1 VTASDPNRQVPMFQ
15 GDTLVLLTGE
25 PVDRASLRFAA
36 ARAYSDGSAVHVIRV
51 HIDEHACAAM
61 ALTPF
66 QYQGLAGSLHPPHE
80 IEDTRGYALDVLA
93 GSGVRDIDV
102 KAAYVT
108 QVDEQ
113 FIFDYVKQAGIGV
126 IVAARNC
133 GFKCDGEVCR
143 TVRNSPVPVV
153 SLPIVDDA

>member
-1 VTASDPNRQVPMFQ
+1 MFN

-36 ARAYSDGSAVHVIRV
+36 ARAYSDGSRIHVIRV

-61 ALTPF
+61 ALTPYQF
-66 QYQGLAGSLHPPHE
+66 QGLAGSTHPPHE
-80 IEDTRGYALDVLA
+80 IHDTREYALDILNDA
-93 GSGVRDIDV
+93 GVRDLPV
-102 KAAYVT
+102 EAAYVT

-113 FIFDYVKQAGIGV
+113 FMHGYVRDASIGV

-133 GFKCDGEVCR
+133 GNKCDGEVCR
-143 TVRNSPVPVV
+143 TARNSPVPVV
-153 SLPIVDDA
+153 SIPIVEQ

>member
-1 VTASDPNRQVPMFQ
+1 MFQ
-15 GDTLVLLTGE
+15 GDTLVLLTGA

-36 ARAYSDGSAVHVIRV
+36 ARSYADGSGIHVIRV

-61 ALTPF
+61 AMPQY
-66 QYQGLAGSLHPPHE
+66 QYQGLAGSIHPPYE
-80 IEDTRGYALDVLA
+80 IEDTRNYALDVLA
-93 GSGVRDIDV
+93 GANIRDLEVR
-102 KAAYVT
+102 AAFVT

-113 FIFDYVKQAGIGV
+113 NIHKYVRETGIGV
-126 IVAARNC
+126 IVGARNC

-153 SLPIVDDA
+153 SIPIVEE